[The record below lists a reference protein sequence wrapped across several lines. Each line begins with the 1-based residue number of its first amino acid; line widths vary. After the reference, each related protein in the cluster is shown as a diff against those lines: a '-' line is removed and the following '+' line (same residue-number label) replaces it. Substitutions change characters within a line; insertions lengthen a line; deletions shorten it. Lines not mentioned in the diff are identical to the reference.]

1 MASLSGGFKQS
12 EVPDSKFDALPE
24 GEYRA
29 LIVESALKPTKK
41 AGGEL
46 IEIKWQ
52 ILDGPYKNRTVF
64 DRVNW
69 KNSNPTAQTIGRQQL
84 KKIAK
89 AVGAPEEFSDTS
101 ILHMKPCL
109 ILIKV
114 GEYNGE
120 PNNEVKSYKA
130 ALPSSSQPA
139 TTAATA
145 TAGKPAGW

>member
-1 MASLSGGFKQS
+1 MASLNGGFKQS

-29 LIVESALKPTKK
+29 LITESEVKPTKAK
-41 AGGEL
+41 DGSL
-46 IEIKWQ
+46 INLKWQ

-109 ILIKV
+109 IVIKV

-120 PNNEVKSYKA
+120 PNNEVKGYKA
-130 ALPSSSQPA
+130 ALPSSSTQAPA
-139 TTAATA
+139 TTA

>member
-1 MASLSGGFKQS
+1 MASLNGGFKQS

-29 LIVESALKPTKK
+29 LITESEVKPTKAK
-41 AGGEL
+41 DGSL
-46 IEIKWQ
+46 INLKWQ
-52 ILDGPYKNRTVF
+52 ILDGPHKNRTVL

-69 KNSNPTAQTIGRQQL
+69 ENKNPTAQMIGRQQL

-89 AVGAPEEFSDTS
+89 AVGAPEQFADTS
-101 ILHMKPCL
+101 ILHMKPC
-109 ILIKV
+109 IIKVIV

-120 PNNEVKSYKA
+120 PKNEVKGYKA

-139 TTAATA
+139 ATAATA
-145 TAGKPAGW
+145 TAGKPVGW

>member
-1 MASLSGGFKQS
+1 MASLNGGFKQS

-29 LIVESALKPTKK
+29 LIVESVLKPTKK
-41 AGGEL
+41 PGGEL

-89 AVGAPEEFSDTS
+89 AVGAPEEFADTS
-101 ILHMKPCL
+101 VLHMKPCL
-109 ILIKV
+109 IVIKV

-120 PNNEVKSYKA
+120 PNNEIKGYKA